1 MEISEI
7 KITKYLT
14 LEEGVVTQL
23 QKSFLAKSD
32 EYVDE
37 LFIFAD
43 SIEALIEWTVWEDK
57 DRNMTSFFRD
67 MALDIG
73 ECILSVEDNSSLV
86 KRSIPSE
93 LQIKAVIK
101 HRLIVL
107 MYVRSCFSVL
117 QGRINEL

>member
-14 LEEGVVTQL
+14 LEEGVVTKL
-23 QKSFLAKSD
+23 QRDFLAKSD

-37 LFIFAD
+37 LFTFSD
-43 SIEALIEWTVWEDK
+43 SIEALIEFTVWDKEDW
-57 DRNMTSFFRD
+57 NLTSFFRD
-67 MALDIG
+67 MILDIG

-86 KRSIPSE
+86 RRSIPSE
-93 LQIKAVIK
+93 LQINAVIK

-107 MYVRSCFSVL
+107 MYLRSCFSILTKAV
-117 QGRINEL
+117 NSK

>member
-14 LEEGVVTQL
+14 LEEGVVTKL
-23 QKSFLAKSD
+23 QRDFLAKSD

-37 LFIFAD
+37 LFTFAD

-57 DRNMTSFFRD
+57 DKSLTSFFRD
-67 MALDIG
+67 MVLDIG

-86 KRSIPSE
+86 RKSIPSD

-107 MYVRSCFSVL
+107 MFVRSCFSIL
-117 QGRINEL
+117 QKSVNSK